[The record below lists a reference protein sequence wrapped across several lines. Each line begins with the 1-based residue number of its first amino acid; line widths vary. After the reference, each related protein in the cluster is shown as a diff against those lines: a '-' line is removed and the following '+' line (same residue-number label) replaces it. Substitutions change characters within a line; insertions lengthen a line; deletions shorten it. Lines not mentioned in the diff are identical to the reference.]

1 VPEKRKERTKDT
13 KNFLTRAGIVR
24 DLRFQR
30 LPGVGYTKSDDNDWK
45 RQRILTLG
53 LVAANEYHQ
62 IVTTRESPKLRF
74 IFRILALAAATCCGV
89 FFLISFFVLA
99 WIYLRHSPH
108 QFPLFITT
116 RNFVETAVFGVGFLC
131 FGIGYLILARK
142 PNPSA

>member
-1 VPEKRKERTKDT
+1 VKSSWPSPRQGLISRNRTRSG
-13 KNFLTRAGIVR
+13 NGVYQELAILRA
-24 DLRFQR
+24 
-30 LPGVGYTKSDDNDWK
+30 TDNDWK

-116 RNFVETAVFGVGFLC
+116 RDFVETAVFGVGFLC
-131 FGIGYLILARK
+131 FGIGYLIVG
-142 PNPSA
+142 P